1 MCTKIQREVGGR
13 LANAKTENL
22 HPPGVRPATTAYIDR
37 CRDSSEHC
45 NRPCGAENGTISR
58 LRGPR
63 RPAREP
69 FVSIAKQKPSG
80 TNIGR
85 PRRSGAFRQRACKP
99 DPVVSGHLSRRGRNP
114 GGAPRRPATYLDL
127 AEPGRRSCLALH
139 RAGFAWP
146 SCHHDAG
153 ALLPHP
159 FTFACTRLTCGR
171 AIGRMFLWHF
181 PAAFAG
187 WPLATALPFGVRT
200 FLEADFSPP
209 RVRLARS
216 TDVRERSAARKPG
229 RPPRLKP
236 CGKPPRPCP
245 ERGPRS

>member
-1 MCTKIQREVGGR
+1 MWSKIQREVGGR

-22 HPPGVRPATTAYIDR
+22 HLPGAMPATTAYIDR
-37 CRDSSEHC
+37 SRSPFETC
-45 NRPCGAENGTISR
+45 NRACEAEKGAVSR
-58 LRGPR
+58 PAPGPR
-63 RPAREP
+63 PVRES
-69 FVSIAKQKPSG
+69 FVSIAKQSRRTIK
-80 TNIGR
+80 IER
-85 PRRSGAFRQRACKP
+85 PRVSGAFRQRACKP

-114 GGAPRRPATYLDL
+114 DGAPRRPATYLDL

-187 WPLATALPFGVRT
+187 WPLATALPSGVRT

-209 RVRLARS
+209 RVRLAR
-216 TDVRERSAARKPG
+216 KKG
-229 RPPRLKP
+229 
-236 CGKPPRPCP
+236 G
-245 ERGPRS
+245 

>member
-1 MCTKIQREVGGR
+1 MQPRGLHARLMGR
-13 LANAKTENL
+13 KPDYLTDF
-22 HPPGVRPATTAYIDR
+22 RPI
-37 CRDSSEHC
+37 
-45 NRPCGAENGTISR
+45 
-58 LRGPR
+58 
-63 RPAREP
+63 
-69 FVSIAKQKPSG
+69 
-80 TNIGR
+80 NIER
-85 PRRSGAFRQRACKP
+85 PRVSGAFRQRACKP

-187 WPLATALPFGVRT
+187 WLLATALPFGVRT

-209 RVRLARS
+209 RVRLARP

-236 CGKPPRPCP
+236 CGRRRPPCP
-245 ERGPRS
+245 TPGPRS